1 MGRTLASLAVAATL
15 VAGCGHGGT
24 SQSGSPAASTATTT
38 TPAAPAY
45 RILPKDQLAKALL
58 ELQDL
63 PPGYSQDPPAAEGPS
78 KTVCD
83 YPPPFEESVRVRRDF
98 TKGGGMSAEY
108 LSLGLRQYANADQA
122 KASFDALT
130 NALKTC
136 TGETYNGVQ
145 STYAPM
151 SAPKVGEGSVGV
163 KITAGDT
170 GLLQFFA
177 VVGPVLV
184 NTGGGGL
191 LNANANEVMS
201 LLEAQVNRY
210 RTAAKQP

>member
-1 MGRTLASLAVAATL
+1 MLL
-15 VAGCGHGGT
+15 AGCGHSGT
-24 SQSGSPAASTATTT
+24 SQSGSPAASAATT

-45 RILPKDQLAKALL
+45 RILPKEELTKALL

-78 KTVCD
+78 KTFCD
-83 YPPPFEESVRVRRDF
+83 YPPPFEESLRVRRDF
-98 TKGGGMSAEY
+98 TKGGGLSAEY

-151 SAPKVGEGSVGV
+151 SAPKVGDGSVGV
-163 KITAGDT
+163 KIAAGDT

-177 VVGPVLV
+177 VVGPVLI

-201 LLEAQVNRY
+201 LLEAQVNKY
-210 RTAAKQP
+210 RAVAKS